1 MLLLTPAQL
10 DDRRRI
16 ASGALAPLADS
27 LSADLEPVMARPLH
41 IPGDKALLS
50 RIGGRCESDGT
61 DLEFDP
67 FSPHAHRCPACGRV
81 HTGEWHDQWWLY
93 PYHLWLAERAV
104 HAAVLHAVRGDPRHR
119 DLTHAI
125 LSGYADRYLD
135 YPNRDNVL
143 GPSRLFFSTYL
154 ESLWLLHVTIAADL
168 LEHAGDRAVA
178 DLVRKRIA
186 APAVELIEE
195 YHEGTSNRQVWNT
208 AAIVSAHAFLGERPD
223 AAAIA
228 GALAD
233 AESTLLQAVGEDG
246 AWYEGDN
253 YHQFAHRGLWYV
265 VTLGERLGYE
275 FQKATMARFTAGFAA
290 PFRSMLPDFT
300 YPARKDSRYAAS
312 LRQWRFAET
321 CELGLARVNDPLL
334 RWSLERIY
342 ADDIPAGD
350 TGRSRS
356 SGEAERNT
364 PAVGL
369 SRADLGWR
377 SLLFARDALPS
388 EPGVAPRSVTIE
400 SQGLTIHRRDAG
412 AAYVALDWGESGGG
426 HGHPD
431 RLNLIF
437 SHGSSRWLDDLGTG
451 SYVDPSLHWYRSTLA
466 HNAPLVDGAS
476 QRRVNGELIA
486 RTDDGAFSVIAAR
499 ADGIAP
505 GVRVDRT
512 IVTAADYF
520 IDEVR
525 WWSPHSVRFE
535 LPVHFDGESNELR
548 FTRATLTGAGGV
560 EDGFDFI
567 RDAERAIVGPD
578 SPVRLEAV
586 HGTHGAAASL
596 WSDQAIEWLRARG
609 PGQPATESRRFQVIR
624 QHGWHGVIRSV
635 WTWKPEAVQVA
646 HSAGAIEVSV
656 EGRTDRHEF
665 DANGW
670 HVEAA
675 DSSAIDI
682 ERPPLGL
689 QASPDAGRPGGSA
702 DASSA
707 GARQPAGDRSDP
719 ELGRSVAPL
728 RAVPL
733 VAGAPAAEWF
743 SDAPDPDGSGW
754 TVFEL
759 GAEHYR
765 RSELSWEEAGRPAAR
780 VAIRAEPDA
789 IVVDVFA
796 EAPELVLVPADA
808 TNPYDN
814 EHPDI
819 NGHGVQL
826 YVATDSDAG
835 AWVIVPERPEQ
846 RTRVRKVIGWGSWAP
861 PEAVWRERR
870 GGFEIRTRIPFR
882 AARGRLFGIDLVVND
897 AEPGRMRRR
906 GQLVMT
912 GAAGEFVYLRGDR
925 HDPGRLIPF
934 SVT

>member
-10 DDRRRI
+10 DERRRI
-16 ASGALAPLADS
+16 ALGALAPLADS
-27 LSADLEPVMARPLH
+27 LSADLEPVLARELH
-41 IPGDKALLS
+41 IPAGKALLS
-50 RIGGRCESDGT
+50 RVGGRCENDGT

-67 FSPHAHRCPACGRV
+67 FSPHAHRCPMCGRV
-81 HTGEWHDQWWLY
+81 HTGEWHDKWWLY

-119 DLTHAI
+119 DLAHAI
-125 LSGYADRYLD
+125 LSGYSARYLD

-154 ESLWLLHVTIAADL
+154 ESLWLLHITIAADL
-168 LEHAGDRAVA
+168 LEHGGDRGVA
-178 DLVRKRIA
+178 DIVRKRIA

-208 AAIVSAHAFLGERPD
+208 AAIVAAHAFLGERPD
-223 AAAIA
+223 SAAIA

-275 FQKATMARFTAGFAA
+275 FQKATMARFAAGFAA
-290 PFRSMLPDFT
+290 PFRSMLPDFS

-342 ADDIPAGD
+342 AADIPAGD

-364 PAVGL
+364 PAVRL
-369 SRADLGWR
+369 SRAELGWR
-377 SLLFARDALPS
+377 SLLFARETLPS
-388 EPGVAPRSVTIE
+388 EPGVAPRSVTID

-412 AAYVALDWGESGGG
+412 AAFVALDWGESGGG

-431 RLNLIF
+431 RLNLLF
-437 SHGSSRWLDDLGTG
+437 SHGPNRWLDDLGTG

-476 QRRVNGELIA
+476 QRRVSGELLA
-486 RTDDGAFSVIAAR
+486 LDDGDRFSVVAAR
-499 ADGIAP
+499 VDGIAP
-505 GVRVDRT
+505 HVRVDRT

-520 IDEVR
+520 VDEVR

-535 LPVHFDGESNELR
+535 LPVHFDGESGDLS
-548 FTRATLTGAGGV
+548 FTHATLTGAGGT
-560 EDGFDFI
+560 EDGFDFV

-578 SPVRLEAV
+578 SPVRLEAMQ
-586 HGTHGAAASL
+586 GTNGASVSV

-635 WTWKPEAVQVA
+635 WTWKPRAVRVA
-646 HSAGAIEVSV
+646 HSASTIDVMVDGA
-656 EGRTDRHEF
+656 TDRHEF
-665 DANGW
+665 TADSWRIGAPDGSAINIDRRDAKAPPNQAATR
-670 HVEAA
+670 AA
-675 DSSAIDI
+675 DH
-682 ERPPLGL
+682 G
-689 QASPDAGRPGGSA
+689 PG
-702 DASSA
+702 SA
-707 GARQPAGDRSDP
+707 GALA
-719 ELGRSVAPL
+719 
-728 RAVPL
+728 L
-733 VAGAPAAEWF
+733 VAGPPAPGWF
-743 SDAPDPDGSGW
+743 SEMPDADQQGW
-754 TVFEL
+754 TVIEL
-759 GAEHYR
+759 GAGHYR

-789 IVVDVFA
+789 IVVDVFV
-796 EAPELVLVPADA
+796 EAPELVLVPAAA

-814 EHPDI
+814 EQPDI

-826 YVATDSDAG
+826 YFATDSEGG
-835 AWVIVPERPEQ
+835 AWVIVPERPEP
-846 RTRVRKVIGWGSWAP
+846 RTRVRNVIGWGSWAA
-861 PEAVWRERR
+861 PEAIWRERR
-870 GGFEIRTRIPFR
+870 GGFELRARIPFR

-912 GAAGEFVYLRGDR
+912 GSAGEFVYLRGDR